1 MSVDP
6 IAFFAAHAAR
16 HLAEGPHDD
25 ARAAAGAVFNR
36 FYPFGMPMEEYARKA
51 LVQARRAK
59 GPRGRQ
65 ILEGLARFRIV
76 DAVIAGALGGAGDDE
91 RAQLARLRDTARV
104 RGPAKDGPSRRR
116 PSPGSV
122 VVARPDRAPYA
133 ISNVR
138 WAGPYVA
145 QRWMHEDSLEALVA
159 RLAAGPPGAPLVIAV
174 ADRPRFSPA
183 GLAFSGRHR
192 LAVCYPDR
200 TETVDLARVRA
211 LAGSLREA
219 RPEPRAVHSFRHLC
233 RERALTSD
241 IAPIDRMLVR
251 LAAKWRQ
258 DPAALHALVLPAT
271 RLELGAALRD
281 VWR

>member
-1 MSVDP
+1 MRVDP
-6 IAFFAAHAAR
+6 IAFFAEHAAR

-25 ARAAAGAVFNR
+25 AWAASGAVFNR
-36 FYPFGMPMEEYARKA
+36 FYAFAMPMEEYARKV
-51 LVQARRAK
+51 LIQARRAK

-65 ILEGLARFRIV
+65 ILEGLARFRVV
-76 DAVIAGALGGAGDDE
+76 DAVIAGALGGADDGE
-91 RAQLARLRDTARV
+91 RAKLVRLRDAARA

-122 VVARPDRAPYA
+122 VIARPDRAPYT

-138 WAGPYVA
+138 WAGPHVE

-159 RLAAGPPGAPLVIAV
+159 RLAAEPPGAPLVIAV
-174 ADRPRFSPA
+174 AGRPRFSPA

-192 LAVCYPDR
+192 LAVCFSDR

-241 IAPIDRMLVR
+241 IAPIDRRLER

-258 DPAALHALVLPAT
+258 DPATLHALVLPAT
-271 RLELGAALRD
+271 KLELRAALRA
-281 VWR
+281 VGR